1 LGCTARRKTKPHIA
15 QVGEDSMIPF
25 TNILVW
31 VSNLAFLLFMKVM
44 VSSEI
49 SFDKEMR
56 EKYPDDWMATP
67 TWLLLFDKIL
77 TSLIWLV
84 AAFDILIVWAYFIQ

>member
-1 LGCTARRKTKPHIA
+1 
-15 QVGEDSMIPF
+15 
-25 TNILVW
+25 
-31 VSNLAFLLFMKVM
+31 M